1 MCSCTPDEKI
11 DFSRTRWRESVVDTV
26 LKGRLKRNYE
36 GHDGGLV
43 EEVSGSVERRAS
55 IWDWIVP
62 RVPTRGD
69 EWSGQ
74 GREWTDPII
83 PLPYNGISPC
93 PDDLR
98 VLDSNLNNAKKK
110 REGEKREEEEN
121 KGGGKIGT
129 RVSKQLEGEILITL
143 SRPLRRWSPIKPLD
157 DRSREKQI
165 SFSIPWAGVSSPFFF
180 CLPPNWFPSLPT
192 N

>member
-55 IWDWIVP
+55 IWAGSFLAYLQGETNEADREESEPIQLYP
-62 RVPTRGD
+62 SPTMGLAPVPTTSVSSILTSTTR
-69 EWSGQ
+69 
-74 GREWTDPII
+74 
-83 PLPYNGISPC
+83 
-93 PDDLR
+93 
-98 VLDSNLNNAKKK
+98 KKK
-110 REGEKREEEEN
+110 RRRKKR
-121 KGGGKIGT
+121 GGKIGT
-129 RVSKQLEGEILITL
+129 RVSKQLEGEILIAL

>member
-1 MCSCTPDEKI
+1 MCSGTPDEKI

-110 REGEKREEEEN
+110 EKEKKERKKKTREGERSVHACRNSWRAK
-121 KGGGKIGT
+121 
-129 RVSKQLEGEILITL
+129 SL
-143 SRPLRRWSPIKPLD
+143 SPCLGHYAVDLL
-157 DRSREKQI
+157 
-165 SFSIPWAGVSSPFFF
+165 SSH
-180 CLPPNWFPSLPT
+180 
-192 N
+192 

>member
-110 REGEKREEEEN
+110 RRRKKRGRR
-121 KGGGKIGT
+121 KQGRGKDRYT
-129 RVSKQLEGEILITL
+129 RVETVGGRNPYRPVSAITPLI
-143 SRPLRRWSPIKPLD
+143 SYQAIRWSIEREANQLLD
-157 DRSREKQI
+157 SVSRCL
-165 SFSIPWAGVSSPFFF
+165 VTFFF